1 MVNDRGEYIAVD
13 LAVYMPYAVYN
24 LTHALVA
31 PQHRKLFVSVF
42 KIHMLHFLAAQ
53 LPDTKFFSLLVLYQ
67 KKHFFKSIIFGSAL
81 FCAIPYG
88 L

>member
-31 PQHRKLFVSVF
+31 PQHRKLLFSVI
-42 KIHMLHFLAAQ
+42 KAAAANEKNVCDSC
-53 LPDTKFFSLLVLYQ
+53 LDSYKT
-67 KKHFFKSIIFGSAL
+67 A
-81 FCAIPYG
+81 
-88 L
+88 